1 MGSIL
6 KVADRLKKR
15 CDVKLEQGFTLIE
28 VVFASFLIT
37 TVILGLLGMMTTL
50 MQSNSMNDHHDKAID
65 LAQDKVEELKM
76 ASSASF
82 DLSDLNTG
90 NNANLES
97 ATNFDHQQGNI
108 DEFGNAGGIYTRT
121 WNIADDNPTTG
132 MKMVVTIVSWTDS
145 LGPHSVK
152 LKTIL

>member
-1 MGSIL
+1 MDSIL
-6 KVADRLKKR
+6 KVAGRLKQT
-15 CDVKLEQGFTLIE
+15 CGVKLEQGFTLIE
-28 VVFASFLIT
+28 TLIASFLIM

-50 MQSNSMNDHHDKAID
+50 MQSNSTNEYHDKAID

-76 ASSASF
+76 ALPTSF

-97 ATNFDHQQGNI
+97 TTDFDHQQGNI
-108 DEFGNAGGIYTRT
+108 NEFGIAGGIYTRT

-132 MKMVVTIVSWTDS
+132 MKLVVTIVSWTDS